1 MNTIELFSG
10 TKSFSKV
17 AESLG
22 HKTFTIDNNVDLSPD
37 QCADFLQL
45 PLCDFQNESY
55 DICWASPPCT
65 AFSVASIGKHWTG
78 GHRKYIPKS
87 KTARLGIALLDRTI
101 QWISIV
107 QPKEWFIE
115 NPRGVMRK
123 VIDNIFKKYGI
134 SDYRKVT
141 VTYCQYGDDRMKPT
155 DIWTNNKSW
164 ISRPICKN
172 GDICHVRA
180 PRGSKMGTQGLKGAK
195 ERGVI
200 TQSLF
205 VEIFKHKDV
214 KAGCNA
220 DSHDGIPSKTKVLG
234 ILPNEL

>member
-22 HKTFTIDNNVDLSPD
+22 HKTLTIDNNASLSPD
-37 QCADFLQL
+37 VCADFLQI
-45 PLCDFQNESY
+45 PFCDFYNKSY
-55 DICWASPPCT
+55 DILWASPPCT

-78 GHRKYIPKS
+78 GHKKYIPKS
-87 KTARLGIALLDRTI
+87 KNAILGIALLDRTI
-101 QWISIV
+101 KFISII

-123 VIDNIFKKYGI
+123 VIDDIFRKYGI
-134 SDYRKVT
+134 SNHRRLT

-155 DIWTNNKSW
+155 DIWTNNRSW

-180 PRGSKMGTQGLKGAK
+180 PRGSKTGTQGLKGAK

-200 TQSLF
+200 PESLF
-205 VEIFKHKDV
+205 LEIFKHK
-214 KAGCNA
+214 KLYNLFY
-220 DSHDGIPSKTKVLG
+220 I
-234 ILPNEL
+234 NN